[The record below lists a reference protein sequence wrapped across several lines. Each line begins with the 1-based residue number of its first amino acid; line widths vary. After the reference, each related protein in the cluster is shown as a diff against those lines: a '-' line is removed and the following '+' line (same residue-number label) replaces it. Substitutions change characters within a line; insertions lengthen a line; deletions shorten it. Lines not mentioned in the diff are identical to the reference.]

1 MLDNTDSYRYASE
14 NTTNL
19 ELQRLAHDTFAQLR
33 DWRENLPTELDL
45 DMTTLET
52 TKILPHILVLQ

>member
-19 ELQRLAHDTFAQLR
+19 ELQRLALDTFAQIR

-45 DMTTLET
+45 DVTTLET